1 MQCLG
6 YGMMSEVDWSTL
18 FESFYEKVRV
28 KIFFRDPSRIPHE
41 RLFEMEKKP
50 FLISLEVEDETKG
63 QGSGDM
69 DDGKDDQDD
78 ENDDEADDL
87 DDVNLEGEQ
96 PEHNTSNTLVQNE
109 KRPSLF
115 KGNET
120 VTKVENQWKET

>member
-87 DDVNLEGEQ
+87 DDVNPEGEQ

-109 KRPSLF
+109 KRPSPL
-115 KGNET
+115 
-120 VTKVENQWKET
+120 

>member
-1 MQCLG
+1 MVSLEGICSCSVWVWDD
-6 YGMMSEVDWSTL
+6 MSEVDWSTL

-69 DDGKDDQDD
+69 DDGKDD
-78 ENDDEADDL
+78 
-87 DDVNLEGEQ
+87 
-96 PEHNTSNTLVQNE
+96 
-109 KRPSLF
+109 
-115 KGNET
+115 
-120 VTKVENQWKET
+120 